1 MILDTLKAKAWMLA
15 ACAAGVL
22 LATQTVRLSAA
33 RADLAKTTTTLAQV
47 RQMHAETLTNIANLA
62 TKAAQE
68 SASLLQHQ
76 GALVAAI
83 DQKSKEKDDAL
94 RQNEALRRDVAAGT
108 RRVRVAGSCVAAG
121 GGDVPPTSTAPGLD
135 PAPTVELTA
144 AAGQDVLDIRA
155 GIITD
160 QHALTALQEYVATVC
175 PGPAP

>member
-1 MILDTLKAKAWMLA
+1 MILDTLKSKAWMLA
-15 ACAAGVL
+15 ACAAGL
-22 LATQTVRLSAA
+22 LLITQTVRLSAA
-33 RADLAKTTTTLAQV
+33 RAELATATTTLAGV
-47 RQMHAETLTNIANLA
+47 RQAHAETLTGIANLA
-62 TKAAQE
+62 ALAAQE
-68 SASLLQHQ
+68 SAALLQHQ

-108 RRVRVAGSCVAAG
+108 RRVRVAGTCAAAG
-121 GGDVPPTSTAPGLD
+121 RRVVPPASIALGLD

-144 AAGQDVLDIRA
+144 AAGQDVFDIRA
-155 GIITD
+155 GIIAD

>member
-1 MILDTLKAKAWMLA
+1 MILDTLKSKAWMLA

-22 LATQTVRLSAA
+22 LATQTVRLYAT
-33 RADLAKTTTTLAQV
+33 RADLATATTTLAGV
-47 RQMHAETLTNIANLA
+47 RRAHAETLTNIANLA

-68 SASLLQHQ
+68 SAALLQHQ

-94 RQNEALRRDVAAGT
+94 RKNEALRRNVAAGT

-121 GGDVPPTSTAPGLD
+121 GRDVLQATAAPGLD

-144 AAGQDVLDIRA
+144 AAGQDVFDIRA
-155 GIITD
+155 GIIAD
-160 QHALTALQEYVATVC
+160 QHALIALQEYVATVC